1 MHKVRLMSCKK
12 KLKERKVID
21 SKILTINKFIN
32 DKTIFRVKQFD
43 NKFKIAWEFITFQW
57 VLNLQKWVSKQTHNI
72 PDSRVI

>member
-43 NKFKIAWEFITFQW
+43 NKFKIA
-57 VLNLQKWVSKQTHNI
+57 
-72 PDSRVI
+72 